1 MYWDQITYLD
11 LVVHMALIFMLTPS
25 DQGSMEMIKKL
36 LPVVAKGKEVLYMT
50 AESFGIE
57 GNSSL
62 I

>member
-11 LVVHMALIFMLTPS
+11 LVVHMLTPS